1 MLTLEAK
8 IEAILFYT
16 GEPVLK
22 TKLSKILEKDLDE
35 IEESLNRLRILL
47 EERGVVLIMNDD
59 SASLGTSPEVS
70 DIIESISK
78 EEINKD
84 LGKASLETLS
94 IVLYKGP
101 ITRAKI
107 DYIRGVNS
115 NFILRNLHIRGL
127 IEKVEN
133 PNDSRSYLYKAS
145 IDLLSFLGLSRIE
158 DLPEYG
164 EVKKEIEIIN
174 NKEEDVFPE
183 NN

>member
-1 MLTLEAK
+1 MLTLDAK
-8 IEAILFYT
+8 IEAILFYI
-16 GEPVLK
+16 GEPVSK
-22 TKLSKILEKDLDE
+22 TKLSKILEKDYDE
-35 IEESLNRLRILL
+35 IEESLERLRIRL
-47 EERGVVLIMNDD
+47 EEGGVVLVTNEN
-59 SASLGTSPEVS
+59 SVSLGTSPEVS
-70 DIIESISK
+70 ELIELINK

-145 IDLLSFLGLSRIE
+145 IDLLSFLGLSSID
-158 DLPEYG
+158 DLPEYNII
-164 EVKKEIEIIN
+164 KKEIEAISH
-174 NKEEDVFPE
+174 EEEEVFSE